1 MAQMLLALEP
11 KQWSPIHKF
20 LTGEGGYE
28 INGYPIVKGQSF
40 LEAGYIFAP
49 YIPLQVTPNIS
60 EDFTPSREI
69 MSRYA
74 TRVVN
79 NRFYGTISVNEFDSL
94 GND

>member
-1 MAQMLLALEP
+1 MYGFIEE
-11 KQWSPIHKF
+11 SIIRHDF
-20 LTGEGGYE
+20 LTG
-28 INGYPIVKGQSF
+28 KGKCYNVYRTKSS